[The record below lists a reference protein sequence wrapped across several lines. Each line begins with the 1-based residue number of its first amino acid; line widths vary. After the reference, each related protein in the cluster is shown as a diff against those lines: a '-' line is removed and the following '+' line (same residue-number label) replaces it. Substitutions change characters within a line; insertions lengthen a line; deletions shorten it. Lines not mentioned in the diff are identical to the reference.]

1 MGPCTG
7 RRGVTPRE
15 FDPEALLGAIIEMS
29 DDAIFTCEVGGRIA
43 TWSVTAE
50 RLFGRSAEE
59 VTDGPI
65 EVLFPDHLSKE
76 VQVGRRGGLGWRSDQ
91 AL

>member
-1 MGPCTG
+1 
-7 RRGVTPRE
+7 VTARE
-15 FDPEALLGAIIEMS
+15 FGPEALLGAIIEMS

-65 EVLFPDHLSKE
+65 DVPF
-76 VQVGRRGGLGWRSDQ
+76 RTT
-91 AL
+91 